1 MSRELQE
8 LRSLRE
14 GERQGS
20 VTDRT
25 AGSSSFLEYPPAEE
39 AEDDLE
45 IHSVIISLS
54 DVFLEPAAVTDI
66 FTM

>member
-8 LRSLRE
+8 LRSLKE

-25 AGSSSFLEYPPAEE
+25 AGSSSSLEHPPTEE
-39 AEDDLE
+39 VEDDLE
-45 IHSVIISLS
+45 IHSAIISLG
-54 DVFLEPAAVTDI
+54 DVFLEPAAVTEI
-66 FTM
+66 FKM